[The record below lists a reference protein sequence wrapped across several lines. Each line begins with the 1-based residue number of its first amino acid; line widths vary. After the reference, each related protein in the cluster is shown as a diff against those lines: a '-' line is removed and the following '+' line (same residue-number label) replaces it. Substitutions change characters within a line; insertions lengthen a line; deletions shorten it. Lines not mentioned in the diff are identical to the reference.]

1 MSWFIY
7 ICFIESEVLL
17 FLCKLI
23 YAFAGFIFGDRF
35 VAKEDDV
42 CKCLEFNVQ
51 NIFLLNNP
59 TQFGIL
65 LIKMNQFPL
74 VTNLWLLE
82 SFDKNVL
89 NTLHYTGSQL
99 MILTIL
105 FSCLFSPFT
114 AGRYHSLVIEKDSFP
129 SDELEI
135 TAWTEDGLI
144 MAARHKKYKYL
155 QVRDWRPFSILF
167 CRMTKYCVVWF
178 IKSAL

>member
-7 ICFIESEVLL
+7 ICFKESEVLL

-74 VTNLWLLE
+74 VTNL
-82 SFDKNVL
+82 
-89 NTLHYTGSQL
+89 
-99 MILTIL
+99 
-105 FSCLFSPFT
+105 
-114 AGRYHSLVIEKDSFP
+114 
-129 SDELEI
+129 
-135 TAWTEDGLI
+135 
-144 MAARHKKYKYL
+144 
-155 QVRDWRPFSILF
+155 
-167 CRMTKYCVVWF
+167 
-178 IKSAL
+178 